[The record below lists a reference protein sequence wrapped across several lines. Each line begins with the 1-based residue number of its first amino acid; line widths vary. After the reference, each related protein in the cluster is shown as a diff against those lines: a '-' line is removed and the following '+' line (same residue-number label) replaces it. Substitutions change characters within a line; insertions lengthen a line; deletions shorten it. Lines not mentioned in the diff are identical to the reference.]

1 MKKSIRFII
10 VSLIIIATAFF
21 SFAFTGCNESLD
33 IGEAEKILAEG
44 IEKALESDTYYIK
57 YRINNVNSEEGKF
70 VQYSLNVAEEK
81 TAKFTVATGDML
93 KTDYKDSYYG
103 KSLKEGVNKD
113 SAKDSDY
120 VTGFLESAS
129 NGKWNITPCTFEEF
143 LTNEKIS
150 AYNMDS
156 VTALLKDIPEGQ
168 LEIVSA
174 TRTGKVVYI
183 NVKVKDQN
191 NMLSAY
197 ESVNIRVI
205 NGKLSYISD
214 VKESFDISIAFGG
227 PKITVPVW
235 SATNE
240 KGE

>member
-1 MKKSIRFII
+1 M
-10 VSLIIIATAFF
+10 
-21 SFAFTGCNESLD
+21 
-33 IGEAEKILAEG
+33 
-44 IEKALESDTYYIK
+44 
-57 YRINNVNSEEGKF
+57 NSEEGKF

-205 NGKLSYISD
+205 NGKLSYIGD